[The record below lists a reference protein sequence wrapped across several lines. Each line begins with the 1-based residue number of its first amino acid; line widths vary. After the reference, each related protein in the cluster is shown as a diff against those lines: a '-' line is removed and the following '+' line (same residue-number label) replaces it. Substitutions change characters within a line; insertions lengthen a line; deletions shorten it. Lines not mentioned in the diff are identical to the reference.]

1 VSPERVAFLQN
12 LASTAG
18 IAVLSVP
25 AFSLDLRK
33 KALFRIDRI
42 ISRRRETGDASALDA
57 IAREVREDRAA
68 QVATWRRIDRIC
80 LYVGYLFVFGSSV
93 WRLLA

>member
-1 VSPERVAFLQN
+1 MSPERLAFLQN

-18 IAVLSVP
+18 IAILSVP

-42 ISRRRETGDASALDA
+42 ITRRRETGDTSALDA

-68 QVATWRRIDRIC
+68 RVTTWRRIDRVC
-80 LYVGYLFVFGSSV
+80 LYVGYLFVLGASI